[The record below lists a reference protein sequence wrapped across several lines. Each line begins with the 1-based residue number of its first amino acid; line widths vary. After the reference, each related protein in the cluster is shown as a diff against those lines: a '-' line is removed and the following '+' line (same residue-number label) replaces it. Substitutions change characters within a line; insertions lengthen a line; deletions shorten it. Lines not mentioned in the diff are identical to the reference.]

1 MKKISINLIL
11 IIMLALML
19 IGCEMQTSTN
29 VEVAATKQ
37 SVVVNTE
44 EVLQHN
50 YAQYFTITENGI
62 SKVVKEE
69 YLDKSNL
76 SSEIG
81 SYIITCTYKNKIASL
96 IVNVEKLT
104 GIEIK
109 VSQESIEINN
119 VDVYI
124 HNYKEYF
131 SIVDNGETINVID
144 EYLDLSNLR
153 TSEGNYRISCT
164 YKNKRDGFLPFYNHC
179 RR

>member
-62 SKVVKEE
+62 SKVVH
-69 YLDKSNL
+69 
-76 SSEIG
+76 
-81 SYIITCTYKNKIASL
+81 
-96 IVNVEKLT
+96 
-104 GIEIK
+104 
-109 VSQESIEINN
+109 NN
-119 VDVYI
+119 VGPLLQNTGGLKWRYSLS
-124 HNYKEYF
+124 F
-131 SIVDNGETINVID
+131 GSFFLSIS
-144 EYLDLSNLR
+144 LQK
-153 TSEGNYRISCT
+153 ISVSS
-164 YKNKRDGFLPFYNHC
+164 
-179 RR
+179 